1 MGKSKNNNNSPG
13 VKKPYAKPRTYSYNP
28 EWEKKPEFRGWI
40 RKTSDELI
48 QKGKGEA
55 WCKYCDSS
63 LRAHLDSLKDH
74 LASEKHSNAAKRLVK
89 DSQGRLQPTIG
100 EAFGAKQSE
109 KEQRKIKDIKLS
121 AYTACHTSIKA
132 IDHLGELLKSIGTG
146 SGLQNLRLH
155 RTKCSKIII
164 NVIAP
169 TFLEDIV
176 WDVGT
181 SYYSVIVDESTD
193 VGIQKYVAVLVRY
206 YSYNLKRMV
215 IAFLGLI
222 PLIRQTADALCDA
235 FTAFMRQIGMVL
247 ARMIALGTDGAPA
260 LCGPHNSLFALLKRN
275 DCPKLQ
281 LMRCICHSMDKCS
294 SYASKELPSNLE
306 FMLRETTKWFSHS
319 SIRKHT
325 YEEIFKGLN
334 EGKEPHML
342 VKLATTR
349 WLAWGNCVARVLD
362 QYQSLKELFAVEAG
376 NEHEKCYTAKT
387 LHAMYQDPTNLLYL
401 TFLRPI
407 LRDVNQKSLLFQSN
421 SADITKVYKELRV
434 FVYTLVRKVLK
445 KEVIPE
451 VNSDEVLRGVEL
463 AALNEA
469 FKDNHSFLPLDM
481 VKFGD
486 AFDTLVNKLN
496 LPERLVTP
504 VKQRCAN
511 FLVRLT
517 KELVERLP
525 TCVEVVERL
534 RFFAPERALALQAR
548 PKFQQL
554 PLDLIPDTMDRETIE
569 SQWAALGEL
578 RLVDIMPEVEDLS
591 TINVEDFWGR
601 VWQLKDAEGEQP
613 YRKLAEYVLTI
624 ISLPLSNAVVERIFS
639 IMGVVK
645 TKLRNRMS
653 LKMLAAILLV
663 RAHLGS
669 RDVCCK
675 SFEPSPAMIE
685 RFTSATMYDPK
696 PKSRPLGEDE
706 NDPDDPDVVEVEQL
720 PNETEENQIFTFE
733 IFDDLDVA
741 EIEIY

>member
-1 MGKSKNNNNSPG
+1 MGKSKNNNDSPG

-132 IDHLGELLKSIGTG
+132 IDHSGELLKSIGTG
-146 SGLQNLRLH
+146 SGFQNLRLH

-176 WDVGT
+176 RDVGT
-181 SYYSVIVDESTD
+181 SQPTPC
-193 VGIQKYVAVLVRY
+193 
-206 YSYNLKRMV
+206 M
-215 IAFLGLI
+215 
-222 PLIRQTADALCDA
+222 T
-235 FTAFMRQIGMVL
+235 
-247 ARMIALGTDGAPA
+247 RMIALGTDGAPA

-306 FMLRETTKWFSHS
+306 FMLRETTKWFSLS
-319 SIRKHT
+319 SIRKHI

-362 QYQSLKELFAVEAG
+362 QYQSLKELFAVEAV

-451 VNSDEVLRGVEL
+451 VNSDGVLRGVEL

-554 PLDLIPDTMDRETIE
+554 PLDLIPDTMDGETIE

-613 YRKLAEYVLTI
+613 YRKLAEYVLTLL
-624 ISLPLSNAVVERIFS
+624 SLPLSNAVVERIFS

-663 RAHLGS
+663 RAHLGVS
-669 RDVCCK
+669 GLTVQIRGGIYTRDVCCK

-741 EIEIY
+741 DIEIY